1 MVFKLKTSKSTMVIF
16 EELGASIRL
25 QPFALAK
32 LALALSIRDETQ
44 LNDEDFRTDSE
55 GLELNRQTITGEYD
69 DLFKALII
77 YHTKRSLEDE
87 EYFPKYMKA
96 HLDRGAGMLYNE
108 YRYSGSKFYKH
119 LVNLD
124 ESL

>member
-32 LALALSIRDETQ
+32 LALALSIRDKTQ

>member
-108 YRYSGSKFYKH
+108 YRYSGSRFYKH

-124 ESL
+124 DSL

>member
-1 MVFKLKTSKSTMVIF
+1 MVIF

-108 YRYSGSKFYKH
+108 YRYSGSQFYKH

>member
-77 YHTKRSLEDE
+77 YHTKRFLEDE

-96 HLDRGAGMLYNE
+96 HLDRGASMLYNE
-108 YRYSGSKFYKH
+108 YRYSGSRFYKH

-124 ESL
+124 DSL

>member
-1 MVFKLKTSKSTMVIF
+1 MVIF

-77 YHTKRSLEDE
+77 YHTKRFLEDE

-96 HLDRGAGMLYNE
+96 HLDRGASMLYNE
-108 YRYSGSKFYKH
+108 YRYSGSRFYKH

-124 ESL
+124 DSL

>member
-55 GLELNRQTITGEYD
+55 GLELNRQTMTF
-69 DLFKALII
+69 L
-77 YHTKRSLEDE
+77 R
-87 EYFPKYMKA
+87 P
-96 HLDRGAGMLYNE
+96 
-108 YRYSGSKFYKH
+108 
-119 LVNLD
+119 
-124 ESL
+124 

>member
-108 YRYSGSKFYKH
+108 YRYSGSRFYKH